1 MLAGMNEYQQYFAEE
16 IASDC
21 GQGHITRSEA
31 LRRLRVLGVSAAA
44 ALSLLAACGSDD
56 GDEPERAVST
66 NAPGAAGPSASP
78 PGNPAPAAATPAA
91 ATPGAPTPPAATPAG
106 EGNPA
111 PAAPPAASPTPSG
124 NTPPAMMPAG
134 ASPQE
139 LAAVSGPGMGLPTE
153 AITFEG
159 PNGPLQAAFA
169 AAAAPRGAVLVIHE
183 NRGLNDHIR
192 TVVGRFAAAGFTALG
207 LDLLSE
213 EGGTSSLGDAAAAM
227 SALSAAPPERFVADM
242 RAALAELERRA
253 PGTKI
258 GAVGFCF
265 GGGMMWRL
273 IASGDERLAAA
284 APFSGPLPMGADFSN
299 SSAAVLAFYGEL
311 DTRVNASREAAQA
324 ALEGAGLTNQI
335 VTAPG
340 ANHAFFNDTGMNYNQ
355 AAAADAWT
363 RVLAWFSEHLS

>member
-1 MLAGMNEYQQYFAEE
+1 MLAAMNEYQQYFAEE

-56 GDEPERAVST
+56 GEAPTQAVAT
-66 NAPGAAGPSASP
+66 NAPGAPAADT
-78 PGNPAPAAATPAA
+78 PAPGGGAAPAT
-91 ATPGAPTPPAATPAG
+91 TPGSGTEIAPAATPAG

-111 PAAPPAASPTPSG
+111 PAAPPAAAPAPSG
-124 NTPPAMMPAG
+124 TTPAMMPAS
-134 ASPQE
+134 ATPQE

-159 PNGPLQAAFA
+159 PNGPLQGAFA

-192 TVVGRFAAAGFTALG
+192 TVVGRFAAAGFTAIG

-213 EGGTSSLGDAAAAM
+213 EGGTTALGDAAAAM

-253 PGTKI
+253 PGAKI

-284 APFSGPLPMGADFSN
+284 APFYGPLPMGADFSS

-311 DTRVNASREAAQA
+311 DARVNASRDAAQA
-324 ALEGAGLTNQI
+324 ALDGAGLTNEI

-340 ANHAFFNDTGMNYNQ
+340 ANHAFFNDTGMNYSA

-363 RVLAWFSEHLS
+363 RVLAWFSEHLSS